1 MELQRQG
8 DENGSKSNQN
18 EPKLDHI
25 QSAIGS
31 FGKYQFYLCFLI
43 FLSKFPVAFHQMAI
57 IFLAPKAEFTCEGT
71 QIKGTCPCDKPV
83 YDTSIFTNTII
94 TQWDLICKDK
104 WLASLTQTLFQ
115 LGTLIGSLLFGMASD
130 RFGRK
135 KPMLFAVLL
144 QVSSGVAA
152 AFAPDYWSF
161 SLLRFIV
168 GMSVGGTMVVGFVI
182 IMEYVGAKYRDII
195 SALYQAP
202 FNMGHMLLPV
212 FGYFFRD
219 YVNFQ
224 LAISLPAILLL
235 SYFFL
240 LPETGRWLIATQRT
254 EEAIQIIERVAT
266 INKRPTEHIRKDIET
281 HQKQLENNKLK
292 KGTLLDLFRTPNL
305 RKNILAMSFNWLT
318 CSYCFYG
325 VSQYVGQLSGNIF
338 VNVAASASVT
348 LVGTFVSIPL
358 MRAIGRRTILIVFNF
373 ISAVC
378 LLILA
383 CFPDRSFS
391 VFFAS
396 IGVVASFIVFVVVYL
411 YCTEL
416 FPTVVRNAAIG
427 FSSMMARIG
436 SMIAP
441 FVIDLRDT
449 AVWLPPIIF
458 AIFPL
463 ASAMVSFLLPE
474 TKGHELM
481 TTIEEGERFGKK
493 EQK

>member
-325 VSQYVGQLSGNIF
+325 VSQYVGQ
-338 VNVAASASVT
+338 
-348 LVGTFVSIPL
+348 
-358 MRAIGRRTILIVFNF
+358 
-373 ISAVC
+373 
-378 LLILA
+378 
-383 CFPDRSFS
+383 SFS

-463 ASAMVSFLLPE
+463 AAAMVSFLLPE